1 MRLAGEILRD
11 ASIRL
16 CPTFSSRCFMV
27 GSSYLRTPSVRYFV
41 FAVELTL
48 ARAKLAIGR
57 RVKERRARIAQ
68 ATEPNM
74 CQQSSRL
81 DRAGPGLSRPNPN
94 HGWGSVV
101 VVVGVE
107 PTQARA
113 LGLA

>member
-1 MRLAGEILRD
+1 MLERFYETLQFGYVRHFLADVLWLGLAIYVHRLYG
-11 ASIRL
+11 
-16 CPTFSSRCFMV
+16 T
-27 GSSYLRTPSVRYFV
+27 FV
-41 FAVELTL
+41 FALELTL
-48 ARAKLAIGR
+48 ARAKLAMGR

-74 CQQSSRL
+74 CQQSSHL